1 LLSETTDFVNN
12 IAYQAHP
19 QFWEKPW
26 ARRGGRF
33 LRTPRRWFLP
43 RAGGLQPIF
52 FGSPSVPPSFAENTG
67 CPRENSFPPGFLI
80 HRSPRRAFL
89 GGENWGWAKVA
100 CLFVW
105 RRFLSR
111 AKLVLAKAGIGRSV
125 RAVREPP
132 LHPFR
137 IEPSV
142 PPFLFSEF
150 CCPDRRNE
158 YDRDQTARGNPRR
171 DSGR

>member
-1 LLSETTDFVNN
+1 MLSETTDFVNN

-19 QFWEKPW
+19 KFWEKPW
-26 ARRGGRF
+26 ARRGGRL

-52 FGSPSVPPSFAENTG
+52 FGSPSLPPSFAENNG

-80 HRSPRRAFL
+80 HHSPRRAFL
-89 GGENWGWAKVA
+89 AGENWGWAKVA

-111 AKLVLAKAGIGRSV
+111 AKLVLAKAGSGNWVGRFAK
-125 RAVREPP
+125 RPYA
-132 LHPFR
+132 
-137 IEPSV
+137 
-142 PPFLFSEF
+142 LFSLNGRALEPRVQLF
-150 CCPDRRNE
+150 CF
-158 YDRDQTARGNPRR
+158 
-171 DSGR
+171 